1 MIKDE
6 TKKYSIKKDDSCQFR
21 LTYQTRDPGHETMIT
36 Q

>member
-1 MIKDE
+1 MKLRNIQL
-6 TKKYSIKKDDSCQFR
+6 KKDDSCQFR